1 MSLTDRIQMH
11 FGQAIETKMHTA
23 ELLTDDICLVS
34 QWLINCLVNDSKILC
49 CGNGASSALAQLL
62 SSKLMNKY
70 GQERPGLPAITI
82 GADSCVA
89 SGISNTF
96 SFSEIFARQIK
107 AIGQPGDI
115 LVIISTGGNSPNI
128 IQAIQAAHDREVA
141 VIALT
146 GGDGGGVATLLT
158 EHDIELRVP
167 SDIKSIIHEAHMS
180 IIHCLCDLIDYQLFE
195 EAL

>member
-1 MSLTDRIQMH
+1 MSLTDRILMH
-11 FGQAIETKMHTA
+11 FGQVIETKMHTA

-34 QWLINCLVNDSKILC
+34 QWLINCLVNDNKILC

-62 SSKLMNKY
+62 SSKLLNRY
-70 GQERPGLPAITI
+70 DQERPGLPAITI
-82 GADSCVA
+82 GADASAA
-89 SGISNTF
+89 SGIANSF

-107 AIGQPGDI
+107 AIGQPGDV
-115 LVIISTGGNSPNI
+115 LVVISTGGNSPNI

-167 SDIKSIIHEAHMS
+167 SDIKAIIHEAHIS

>member
-1 MSLTDRIQMH
+1 MSLPDRIQMH
-11 FGQAIETKMHTA
+11 FGQSVETKMHTA

-34 QWLINCLVNDSKILC
+34 QWLIECLVNDSKILC
-49 CGNGASSALAQLL
+49 CGNGASAALAQLL
-62 SSKLMNKY
+62 SSKLLNRY
-70 GQERPGLPAITI
+70 EQERPGLPAIAI
-82 GADSCVA
+82 GSDACVT

-96 SFSEIFARQIK
+96 SFSDIYARQIK

-115 LVIISTGGNSPNI
+115 LVVITTGGNSSSI
-128 IQAIQAAHDREVA
+128 IQAVQAAHDREMA

-158 EHDIELRVP
+158 EHDVELRVP
-167 SDIKSIIHEAHMS
+167 SDIKPIVHESHVS

-195 EAL
+195 EAH

>member
-11 FGQAIETKMHTA
+11 FGQVIETKMHTA

-34 QWLINCLVNDSKILC
+34 QWLINCLVNDNKILC

-62 SSKLMNKY
+62 SSKLNRY
-70 GQERPGLPAITI
+70 DQERPGLPAITI
-82 GADSCVA
+82 GADASAA
-89 SGISNTF
+89 SGIANSF

-107 AIGQPGDI
+107 AIGQPGDV
-115 LVIISTGGNSPNI
+115 LVVISTGGNSPNI

-167 SDIKSIIHEAHMS
+167 SDIKAIIHEAHIS